1 MTRLWWACVAVVLWL
16 VPTPAAQRQVPIFS
30 AAATGVRVDV
40 LVTERNV
47 PVRGLTAADFTL
59 SDNGVSQEIDVVESS
74 DVPIN
79 VVLAFDGSG
88 STEGRRI
95 ADLVEA
101 GRALIGGLKP
111 IDRIALTTFNHA
123 VAPRVPLTSDFSQV
137 ATALGRLEPSGQTAI
152 LDGVHAAI
160 MTTQAEAG
168 RSLVIVCTDGRD
180 TISWLQADEVAEV
193 AKRSNAVIY
202 GVAAGGA
209 RQWADLRDLTELTGG
224 HTIEIEK
231 SGDFRAEILRV
242 LQEFRSRYV
251 LTFTPRGVPAGGF
264 HQLEVKVRREGLRVR
279 ARPGY
284 VSSAPRRDPEGHP

>member
-1 MTRLWWACVAVVLWL
+1 VVLWL
-16 VPTPAAQRQVPIFS
+16 VPAPAAQRQVPMFS

-59 SDNGVSQEIDVVESS
+59 TDNGVSQEIDVVESS

-101 GRALIGGLKP
+101 SRALVAGLKP

-137 ATALGRLEPSGQTAI
+137 SSAFERLEPSGQTAV
-152 LDGVHAAI
+152 LDGIHSAI

-180 TISWLQADEVAEV
+180 TMSWLQVDEVAEV
-193 AKRSNAVIY
+193 ARRSNAVIY
-202 GVAAGGA
+202 GVAAGSA
-209 RQWADLRDLTELTGG
+209 RRWTELKDLTELTGG
-224 HTIEIEK
+224 KTIEIEK
-231 SGDFRAEILRV
+231 SSDYRAEILRV
-242 LQEFRSRYV
+242 LEEFRSRHV
-251 LTFTPRGVPAGGF
+251 LTFTPRGVTAGGF
-264 HQLEVKVRREGLRVR
+264 HKLEVKARRGGLRVR

-284 VSSAPRRDPEGHP
+284 VSSAAGVRK

>member
-1 MTRLWWACVAVVLWL
+1 MTRLGWACVAVVLWL
-16 VPTPAAQRQVPIFS
+16 VPTLAAQRQTPLFS
-30 AAATGVRVDV
+30 ARATGVRVDV

-47 PVRGLTAADFTL
+47 PVRGLGAADFELT
-59 SDNGVSQEIDVVESS
+59 DNGVRQEVDVVESS

-79 VVLAFDGSG
+79 VVLAFDASG

-95 ADLVEA
+95 SDLVEA
-101 GRALIGGLKP
+101 GRALIAGLKQH
-111 IDRIALTTFNHA
+111 DRIALISFNHV
-123 VAPRVPLTSDFSQV
+123 VAPRVPLTSDFARV
-137 ATALGRLEPSGQTAI
+137 AEALESLEPSGQTAI
-152 LDGVHAAI
+152 VDGIHAAI

-180 TISWLQADEVAEV
+180 TQSWLQTDEVAEV

-209 RQWADLRDLTELTGG
+209 RQWSDLKDLTELTGG

-231 SGDFRAEILRV
+231 SSDFRAELVRV
-242 LQEFRSRYV
+242 LEEFRSRYV
-251 LTFTPRGVPAGGF
+251 LTFTPQGVSAGGF
-264 HQLEVKVRREGLRVR
+264 HQLEVKVRRGGPRVR

-284 VSSAPRRDPEGHP
+284 VSSAPRRGPEGEQ

>member
-1 MTRLWWACVAVVLWL
+1 MVLWL
-16 VPTPAAQRQVPIFS
+16 VPVPAAQRQAPIFS

-95 ADLVEA
+95 NDLAEA
-101 GRALIGGLKP
+101 GHALIAGLKP
-111 IDRIALTTFNHA
+111 NDRIALTTFNHA
-123 VAPRVPLTSDFSQV
+123 VAPRVSLTSDFTQV
-137 ATALGRLEPSGQTAI
+137 AQALERIEPGGQTAL
-152 LDGVHAAI
+152 LDGIHAAI

-180 TISWLQADEVAEV
+180 TMSWLQVDEVSEV
-193 AKRSNAVIY
+193 ARRSNAVIY
-202 GVAAGGA
+202 GVAAGRA
-209 RQWADLRDLTELTGG
+209 RRWAELKDLTELTGG
-224 HTIEIEK
+224 KTIEIEK
-231 SGDFRAEILRV
+231 SSDFRAEILRV
-242 LQEFRSRYV
+242 LEEFRNRYV
-251 LTFTPRGVPAGGF
+251 LTFTPQGVTAGGF
-264 HQLEVKVRREGLRVR
+264 HKLEVKARRGGLRVR

-284 VSSAPRRDPEGHP
+284 VSSAAGVRK

>member
-1 MTRLWWACVAVVLWL
+1 MILWL
-16 VPTPAAQRQVPIFS
+16 VPVPAAPRQVPLFS
-30 AAATGVRVDV
+30 ARATGVRVDV

-47 PVRGLTAADFTL
+47 PVRGLMAADFEL
-59 SDNGVSQEIDVVESS
+59 RDNGVGQAIDVVESS

-79 VVLAFDGSG
+79 VVLAFDASG

-95 ADLVEA
+95 GDLVEA
-101 GRALIGGLKP
+101 GRALIAGLKP
-111 IDRIALTTFNHA
+111 HDRIALTTFNHA
-123 VAPRVPLTSDFSQV
+123 VAARVPLTSDFAQV
-137 ATALGRLEPSGQTAI
+137 DRALGSLEPSGQTAI
-152 LDGVHAAI
+152 LDGIHAAI

-180 TISWLQADEVAEV
+180 TLSWLQADEVAEI

-209 RQWADLRDLTELTGG
+209 RQWSDLKDLTELTGG

-231 SGDFRAEILRV
+231 SSGFRAELMRV
-242 LQEFRSRYV
+242 LEEFRSRYV

-264 HQLEVKVRREGLRVR
+264 HQLEVKARRAGLRVR

-284 VSSAPRRDPEGHP
+284 VSSSPGRDPEGEQ

>member
-1 MTRLWWACVAVVLWL
+1 MVLWL
-16 VPTPAAQRQVPIFS
+16 VPAPAAQRQVPIFS

-47 PVRGLTAADFTL
+47 PVRGLTAADFVVA
-59 SDNGVSQEIDVVESS
+59 DNGVSQDIDVVESS

-79 VVLAFDGSG
+79 VVLAVDSSG

-95 ADLVEA
+95 SDLVEA
-101 GRALIGGLKP
+101 GHALIAGLKP
-111 IDRIALTTFNHA
+111 HDRIALTTFNHA
-123 VAPRVPLTSDFSQV
+123 VAPRVALTADFAQV
-137 ATALGRLEPSGQTAI
+137 ALALERLEPRGQTAI
-152 LDGVHAAI
+152 LDGIHAAI

-180 TISWLQADEVAEV
+180 TMSWLHADEVAEV

-202 GVAAGGA
+202 AVAAGDA
-209 RQWADLRDLTELTGG
+209 RRWSELSDLTELTGG

-231 SGDFRAEILRV
+231 RSDFRAELLRV

-251 LTFTPRGVPAGGF
+251 LTFTPRGVPDGGF
-264 HQLEVKVRREGLRVR
+264 HQLEVKVRRGGVRVR

-284 VSSAPRRDPEGHP
+284 VSSAPRRDPGGDQ

>member
-1 MTRLWWACVAVVLWL
+1 MVLWL
-16 VPTPAAQRQVPIFS
+16 VPAPVAQRQVPLFS
-30 AAATGVRVDV
+30 ARATGVRVDV

-47 PVRGLTAADFTL
+47 PVRGLMAADFEL
-59 SDNGVSQEIDVVESS
+59 RDNGVSQRIDVVESS

-95 ADLVEA
+95 NDLVEA
-101 GRALIGGLKP
+101 GHALIAGLKP
-111 IDRIALTTFNHA
+111 NDRIALTTFNHA
-123 VAPRVPLTSDFSQV
+123 VAPRVPLTSEFSQV
-137 ATALGRLEPSGQTAI
+137 AQALARIEPRGQTAI
-152 LDGVHAAI
+152 LDGIHAAI

-180 TISWLQADEVAEV
+180 TQSWLQADEVSEV

-202 GVAAGGA
+202 AVAAGGA
-209 RQWADLRDLTELTGG
+209 RRWSDLNDLTALTGG

-231 SGDFRAEILRV
+231 RSDFRAELLRV
-242 LQEFRSRYV
+242 LDEFRSRYV
-251 LTFTPRGVPAGGF
+251 LTFTPRGVPVGGF
-264 HQLEVKVRREGLRVR
+264 HQLEVKVRRGGMRVR

-284 VSSAPRRDPEGHP
+284 VSSSPGRDLEREQ